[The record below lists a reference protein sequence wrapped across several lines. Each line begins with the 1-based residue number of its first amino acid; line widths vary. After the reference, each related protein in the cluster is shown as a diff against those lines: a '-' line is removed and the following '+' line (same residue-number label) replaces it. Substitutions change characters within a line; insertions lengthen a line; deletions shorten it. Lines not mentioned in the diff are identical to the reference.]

1 MNIGSSQRPCLVSLS
16 PQLKIK
22 YPRIFTPLRNMGR
35 SFFHTICFQL
45 IISYLYFVTNMI
57 LNLGLWYGGG
67 SDWSLEERPSCR
79 GSTSKNVSEDPVF
92 SFCPYTRPG
101 SLVSG
106 EQGRRASSAQDSS
119 EHLFQL
125 GGGDCASYN
134 FSYCYHIVFNIHCC
148 HLNQSLAK

>member
-1 MNIGSSQRPCLVSLS
+1 MVEGQTGHWKSVHLAEVQH
-16 PQLKIK
+16 Q
-22 YPRIFTPLRNMGR
+22 
-35 SFFHTICFQL
+35 
-45 IISYLYFVTNMI
+45 
-57 LNLGLWYGGG
+57 
-67 SDWSLEERPSCR
+67 
-79 GSTSKNVSEDPVF
+79 KNVSEDPVF

-148 HLNQSLAK
+148 RLNRSLAK